1 MSITPRDHGIRQLL
15 NAMRTPAPTKFA
27 PLLGLFI
34 GAVGGAGYWLSAQLW
49 PSSIALVFCLLAGA
63 LLTNDVR
70 DAGAVTRLEILSQL
84 FYVIL
89 KYNVLMALSAARLP
103 FAAPPNSTVPLIV
116 ICACGASRAL
126 FVSIV
131 ASLPQKSAPRIL
143 NRDLGWA
150 LLMGLSPSVLLGIP
164 GLVGL
169 AVAIV
174 ASIGVGSYLKSMHG
188 MQRGGA
194 LGAAPALAELA
205 FYLGAQASWSYV
217 T

>member
-15 NAMRTPAPTKFA
+15 NVMRTPAPTKFA
-27 PLLGLFI
+27 PLVGLFI
-34 GAVGGAGYWLSAQLW
+34 GAVGGAAYWLSAQLW
-49 PSSIALVFCLLAGA
+49 LSSIALVFCLLAGA
-63 LLTNDVR
+63 LLTNDLR
-70 DAGAVTRLEILSQL
+70 DSGGASRLELLSQL

-89 KYNVLMALSAARLP
+89 KYNVLMALTAARLP
-103 FAAPPNSTVPLIV
+103 FAAPPNSSVPLIV

-126 FVSIV
+126 YVSIV

-150 LLMGLSPSVLLGIP
+150 LLMGLSPSVLLGVP

-174 ASIGVGSYLKSMHG
+174 SSIGVGSYLKSMHG

-194 LGAAPALAELA
+194 LRAAPALAELA

-217 T
+217 S

>member
-1 MSITPRDHGIRQLL
+1 MSITPRDHGFRQLL

-89 KYNVLMALSAARLP
+89 KYNVLMALTAARLP
-103 FAAPPNSTVPLIV
+103 FATPPNSTVPLIV

-131 ASLPQKSAPRIL
+131 ASLPQKSTPRIL

-194 LGAAPALAELA
+194 LRAAAALAELA

-217 T
+217 S

>member
-1 MSITPRDHGIRQLL
+1 MSAAPRDHGIRQLL

-27 PLLGLFI
+27 PLVGLSI
-34 GAVGGAGYWLSAQLW
+34 GAVGGAAYWLGAQLW

-63 LLTNDVR
+63 LLTNDLR
-70 DAGAVTRLEILSQL
+70 DGGGASRLEILSQL

-89 KYNVLMALSAARLP
+89 KYNVLMALTAARLP
-103 FAAPPNSTVPLIV
+103 FAAPPYSTVPLIV

-126 FVSIV
+126 YVSIV

-188 MQRGGA
+188 MQRSGA
-194 LGAAPALAELA
+194 LRAAPALAELA

-217 T
+217 S

>member
-27 PLLGLFI
+27 PLVGLFI
-34 GAVGGAGYWLSAQLW
+34 GAVGGAAYWLSAQLW

-63 LLTNDVR
+63 LLTNDLHDV
-70 DAGAVTRLEILSQL
+70 GAATRLEILSQL
-84 FYVIL
+84 FYVVL
-89 KYNVLMALSAARLP
+89 KYNVLMALTAARLP

-131 ASLPQKSAPRIL
+131 ASLPQKSGPRIL

-174 ASIGVGSYLKSMHG
+174 SSIGVGSYLKSMSG
-188 MQRGGA
+188 MQRWGA
-194 LGAAPALAELA
+194 LRAAAALAELA

-217 T
+217 S

>member
-1 MSITPRDHGIRQLL
+1 MSTTPRDQGIRQLL

-27 PLLGLFI
+27 PLVGLSI
-34 GAVGGAGYWLSAQLW
+34 GAFGGAAYWLSAQLW

-63 LLTNDVR
+63 LLTNDLR
-70 DAGAVTRLEILSQL
+70 DAGGASRLEILSQL

-126 FVSIV
+126 YVSIV

-174 ASIGVGSYLKSMHG
+174 SSIGVGSYLKSLHG
-188 MQRGGA
+188 MQRNGA
-194 LGAAPALAELA
+194 LRAAPALAELA

-217 T
+217 S